1 MKNAGQIYFLT
12 EADQMIS
19 LFCFIFYIKFVCHQQ
34 IVLLTIFLHQKNI
47 A

>member
-19 LFCFIFYIKFVCHQQ
+19 LFFFVLYFILNLSAISKLFCDPFY
-34 IVLLTIFLHQKNI
+34 TRRT
-47 A
+47 